1 VGAYEGLALMKA
13 LTRTFNFAS
22 PFGGLVAIVI
32 FVAFAALLVMAAG
45 GLGFRFDPF
54 DRLANR
60 ADQAVA
66 TAAAAVS
73 DASARGIEAA
83 GERDTAARVDVVV
96 RQQAAADSAV
106 FSLTSD
112 ARIAIDA
119 NDPLDPDRAR
129 RLRLVDQQLCA
140 ARPSICPDD
149 SATAGDAGNGG
160 AALQP
165 GRSPAGS
172 TGPG

>member
-1 VGAYEGLALMKA
+1 MKA

-22 PFGGLVAIVI
+22 PFGSLIAII
-32 FVAFAALLVMAAG
+32 MFVAFAVLLVIAAN

-54 DRLANR
+54 DRLANQ
-60 ADQAVA
+60 ADQAAA

-140 ARPSICPDD
+140 ARPAICPDGP
-149 SATAGDAGNGG
+149 AEAVDARDGG
-160 AALQP
+160 PALQP
-165 GRSPAGS
+165 GRPPAGS
-172 TGPG
+172 SGPG

>member
-1 VGAYEGLALMKA
+1 MKA

-22 PFGGLVAIVI
+22 PFGGLVASAIFIV
-32 FVAFAALLVMAAG
+32 FAALLIMAAG

-54 DRLANR
+54 NSAGRR
-60 ADQAVA
+60 ADQAEA
-66 TAAAAVS
+66 TAAAATS

-96 RQQAAADSAV
+96 RQIAAADRAA

-119 NDPLDPDRAR
+119 KDPLDPARAR
-129 RLRLVDQQLCA
+129 RLRDVDQQLCA
-140 ARPSICPDD
+140 ARPTICPDAPAAPLNAAD
-149 SATAGDAGNGG
+149 GDA
-160 AALQP
+160 ALHP
-165 GRSPAGS
+165 GRPPAR
-172 TGPG
+172 